1 MFKNAVLK
9 EIGDKYNKTVAQVI
23 LRWLMQRNIVAL
35 AKSTHVERMKEN
47 FDIFDFELTP
57 SDMEKIATLDK
68 NESLFFNHQTPETV
82 KMFSKMIENRRGKI

>member
-47 FDIFDFELTP
+47 FDIFDFELNVD
-57 SDMEKIATLDK
+57 DMEKITTLDT
-68 NESLFFNHQTPETV
+68 NESLVFNHQTPKTV
-82 KMFSKMIENRRGKI
+82 KMFSKMIEERKR